1 MNDNLTFSGLAIS
14 DDDLIFIVASD
25 GRMRKMTWADVATY
39 TSKAQVATNT
49 SGIATNVSAIG
60 LNTAVRALT
69 DATIIKFSVA
79 DPAAASATAVHAAVA
94 LVGGDTT
101 RVTTEITD
109 PDYPRTLSI
118 TGSASGITGN
128 VVINGINYS
137 GEFITDTIAS
147 SGAST
152 VNGAK
157 AFKTIADITLPA
169 KTNESGDTISIGTTI
184 YLGLNRVANTVL
196 PVKAVFNDVVET
208 TLPTITIDDT
218 DIEKNLISFDSALD
232 GSSVV
237 CYYLNDV

>member
-1 MNDNLTFSGLAIS
+1 MNDNLTFSRLAIS

-25 GRMRKMTWADVATY
+25 GHMRKMTWADVATY

-49 SGIATNVSAIG
+49 SEVATNVSAIG

-79 DPAAASATAVHAAVA
+79 DPAAASATAIHAAVTLA
-94 LVGGDTT
+94 DGETT
-101 RVTTEITD
+101 KVTTEITD

-128 VVINGINYS
+128 VVITGMNYS
-137 GEFITDTIAS
+137 GEAITDTIAS
-147 SGAST
+147 SGSST
-152 VNGAK
+152 VNGVK
-157 AFKTIADITLPA
+157 AFKTITDITLPA
-169 KTNESGDTISIGTTI
+169 RNAESDTISIGTTV
-184 YLGLNRVANTVL
+184 YLGLNRIANTVL
-196 PVKAVFNDVVET
+196 PINAVFNDVVET

>member
-1 MNDNLTFSGLAIS
+1 MNDNLTFSRLAIS
-14 DDDLIFIVASD
+14 DDDLMFIVASD

-39 TSKAQVATNT
+39 TSKAQV
-49 SGIATNVSAIG
+49 ATNVSAIG

-79 DPAAASATAVHAAVA
+79 DPAAASATAIHAAVTLA
-94 LVGGDTT
+94 DGATT
-101 RVTTEITD
+101 KVTTEITD

-118 TGSASGITGN
+118 TGSASGITGD
-128 VVINGINYS
+128 VVIAGTNYS
-137 GEFITDTIAS
+137 DEAISDTIAS
-147 SGAST
+147 SGSST
-152 VNGAK
+152 VNGVK
-157 AFKTIADITLPA
+157 AFKTITDITLPA
-169 KTNESGDTISIGTTI
+169 RNAESDTISIGTTV
-184 YLGLNRVANTVL
+184 YLGLNRIANTVL
-196 PVKAVFNDVVET
+196 PIKAVFNDVVET